1 MVQDPTLTEDEH
13 LVLRLHPH
21 WKTLI
26 GPLLVAVLVV
36 AVALIAEVLI
46 PSNSAAVV
54 ERLVVAAVAILA
66 VMLWLI
72 VPVLRW
78 RTTTYELTTRRMR
91 VRSGIVTRHGRDIP
105 LARINDVSFAKGLL
119 DRLLGSGRL
128 VVESAGEHGQILLN
142 DIPHVESVQT
152 TLFRLVEGRRGRVP
166 MRMDVIFRFD
176 YGRIVPWVRR
186 RDYGLSAIA
195 GPDAIQF
202 RSRVRMRGEDC
213 EVRAEPVPGSAERVR

>member
-36 AVALIAEVLI
+36 AAALIAEVLI
-46 PSNSAAVV
+46 PPNSAAAV

-91 VRSGIVTRHGRDIP
+91 VRSGIVTRQGRDIP
-105 LARINDVSFAKGLL
+105 LARINDVSFEKGLL

-142 DIPHVESVQT
+142 DIPRVEFTQA
-152 TLFRLVEGRRGRVP
+152 TLFRLVEEEQRR
-166 MRMDVIFRFD
+166 
-176 YGRIVPWVRR
+176 
-186 RDYGLSAIA
+186 L
-195 GPDAIQF
+195 
-202 RSRVRMRGEDC
+202 
-213 EVRAEPVPGSAERVR
+213 ERNDRNQP

>member
-1 MVQDPTLTEDEH
+1 MTVDPSLTQDEH
-13 LVLRLHPH
+13 LVLLLHPH

-26 GPLLVAVLVV
+26 RPFAVAVLVI
-36 AVALIAEVLI
+36 AIALIAEVLI
-46 PSNSAAVV
+46 LSNSAAAV

-105 LARINDVSFAKGLL
+105 LARINDVSFEKGPL

-128 VVESAGEHGQILLN
+128 VVESAGEHGQILLD
-142 DIPHVESVQT
+142 DIPRVEFTQA
-152 TLFRLVEGRRGRVP
+152 TLFRLVEEEQRR
-166 MRMDVIFRFD
+166 
-176 YGRIVPWVRR
+176 
-186 RDYGLSAIA
+186 L
-195 GPDAIQF
+195 
-202 RSRVRMRGEDC
+202 
-213 EVRAEPVPGSAERVR
+213 ERNDRNQP

>member
-1 MVQDPTLTEDEH
+1 MTVDPSLTQDEQ
-13 LVLRLHPH
+13 LVLLLHPH

-26 GPLLVAVLVV
+26 RPFAVAVLVI

-46 PSNSAAVV
+46 PSNSAAAV

-78 RTTTYELTTRRMR
+78 RTTTYELTTRRLR
-91 VRSGIVTRHGRDIP
+91 VRSGIATRRGRDIP
-105 LARINDVSFAKGLL
+105 LARINDVSFEKGLL

-142 DIPHVESVQT
+142 DIPRVEFTQA
-152 TLFRLVEGRRGRVP
+152 TLFRLVEEEQRRLERNE
-166 MRMDVIFRFD
+166 
-176 YGRIVPWVRR
+176 
-186 RDYGLSAIA
+186 
-195 GPDAIQF
+195 
-202 RSRVRMRGEDC
+202 RSQ
-213 EVRAEPVPGSAERVR
+213 P

>member
-1 MVQDPTLTEDEH
+1 MTSDPTLTEDEH

-26 GPLLVAVLVV
+26 GPVSVAVLVV

-46 PSNSAAVV
+46 PSNSGAAV

-78 RTTTYELTTRRMR
+78 RTTTYELTTRRLR

-105 LARINDVSFAKGLL
+105 LARINDVSFEKGLL

-142 DIPHVESVQT
+142 DIPRVEFTQA
-152 TLFRLVEGRRGRVP
+152 TLFRLVEEEQRRLERNE
-166 MRMDVIFRFD
+166 
-176 YGRIVPWVRR
+176 
-186 RDYGLSAIA
+186 
-195 GPDAIQF
+195 
-202 RSRVRMRGEDC
+202 RSQ
-213 EVRAEPVPGSAERVR
+213 P

>member
-1 MVQDPTLTEDEH
+1 MTVDPTLTEDEH

-26 GPLLVAVLVV
+26 RPLLVAVLVI
-36 AVALIAEVLI
+36 AIALIAEVLI
-46 PSNSAAVV
+46 PSNSAAPV

-66 VMLWLI
+66 VMLGLI

-78 RTTTYELTTRRMR
+78 RTTIYELTTRRMR

-105 LARINDVSFAKGLL
+105 LARINDVSFEKGLL

-142 DIPHVESVQT
+142 DIPRVEFTQA
-152 TLFRLVEGRRGRVP
+152 TLFRLVEEEQRR
-166 MRMDVIFRFD
+166 
-176 YGRIVPWVRR
+176 
-186 RDYGLSAIA
+186 L
-195 GPDAIQF
+195 
-202 RSRVRMRGEDC
+202 
-213 EVRAEPVPGSAERVR
+213 ERNDRNQP